1 MDVLKHIESKKSD
14 YDDLEGFLR
23 KNDLLD
29 EKMIWFAGY
38 GDKSRDGR
46 NAATANLF
54 YKLKNL
60 QMVSV
65 KDDVIYFLKHRKN
78 EFLVSVVGKVEEK
91 YRVKI
96 WRNLIYPS
104 IEIIRED
111 GEIIHLQATK
121 NKKCV
126 FDFKKLVK

>member
-111 GEIIHLQATK
+111 GEIVHLQATK

-126 FDFKKLVK
+126 HDFKKLVK